1 MSFKKIFVI
10 TQVVCYL
17 PMLIAV
23 FYLQSTGV
31 VEESGLW
38 ATAITTLA
46 FSLLPAVFIAGCWW
60 HYVTP
65 EDE

>member
-10 TQVVCYL
+10 TQVACYV

-23 FYLQSTGV
+23 LYLQSTGV

-38 ATAITTLA
+38 PTAVTTLA
-46 FSLLPAVFIAGCWW
+46 FSLLPAALLGVA
-60 HYVTP
+60 
-65 EDE
+65 